1 MGAQARWGLVRSR
14 YIHKEQSMSIR
25 SDIKWLRQLT
35 QAGFTLTNSKSIAAR
50 DGLCW
55 SAALAYGR
63 TKIVTA
69 SNGGYGGPDELDYFE
84 DKKLPRTAL
93 VAMLEKFRNL
103 PAVVE
108 FAREQELQSLE
119 FRKEFNTLTAAQFEA
134 EKGQIIAAV
143 PRIDDEIIA
152 AAIASMADIVTIEKK
167 LKRECSKFVCVVAK
181 SDEHS
186 YFKHQV
192 QDTPFAREEIKSKL
206 YKDNFGYFIA
216 DLLDGT
222 I

>member
-1 MGAQARWGLVRSR
+1 
-14 YIHKEQSMSIR
+14 MSIK
-25 SDIKWLRQLT
+25 SDIKWLRAFTL
-35 QAGFTLTNSKSIAAR
+35 AGFSLANSQSMAAH

-69 SNGGYGGPDELDYFE
+69 SNGGYGGPDELDFFE

-93 VAMLEKFRNL
+93 VEILEKFRNL
-103 PAVVE
+103 PPVVE
-108 FAREQELQSLE
+108 FARGQEIESMG
-119 FRKEFNTLTAAQFEA
+119 FRKEFNKLTEAQYEIEKAEINSAAPSIDNEV
-134 EKGQIIAAV
+134 IAAV
-143 PRIDDEIIA
+143 IGR
-152 AAIASMADIVTIEKK
+152 MADIVTIEKK
-167 LKRECSKFVCVVAK
+167 LKRQCSKWVCVVTK

-186 YFKHQV
+186 DSYFTHKV
-192 QDTPFAREEIKSKL
+192 QDTPFAREKIKNEI
-206 YKDNFGYFIA
+206 YKDDFGYFIA